1 MMLHTRPIIAAGV
14 KVIQRNTACRGFA
27 RMRRVAPKNPN
38 SEAAL
43 AAAAAAKLSTTENAF
58 ISKATKIIS
67 DMSAKSSSTYI
78 KGGEIEENN
87 SWNWV
92 PPRDGE
98 REDNEIIPVRKGC
111 VSNVN

>member
-1 MMLHTRPIIAAGV
+1 MMLQTRSMIAAGI
-14 KVIQRNTACRGFA
+14 KVIQHNTTSRGFA
-27 RMRRVAPKNPN
+27 RIRRDAPKNPN

-43 AAAAAAKLSTTENAF
+43 AAAAAAKLSGSQNAF
-58 ISKATKIIS
+58 ITKATKIIS
-67 DMSAKSSSTYI
+67 DMSANSSSTYI

-98 REDNEIIPVRKGC
+98 RDDNEIIPVKKG
-111 VSNVN
+111 

>member
-1 MMLHTRPIIAAGV
+1 MMLHTRPMIAAGM
-14 KVIQRNTACRGFA
+14 KAIQRQTTSRGFA
-27 RMRRVAPKNPN
+27 RIRRAAPKNPN
-38 SEAAL
+38 SEASL
-43 AAAAAAKLSTTENAF
+43 AAAATAKLSATENAF

-67 DMSAKSSSTYI
+67 DMSANSSSTYI

-98 REDNEIIPVRKGC
+98 RDDNEIIPVKVGC
-111 VSNVN
+111 VSNVK

>member
-1 MMLHTRPIIAAGV
+1 MIAAGV
-14 KVIQRNTACRGFA
+14 KVIQRNTTTRGFA
-27 RMRRVAPKNPN
+27 RMRRDAPKNPN
-38 SEAAL
+38 SEASL
-43 AAAAAAKLSTTENAF
+43 AAAAAKLSAAVKVDPVQSAF

-67 DMSAKSSSTYI
+67 DMSANSSSTYI

-98 REDNEIIPVRKGC
+98 REDNEIIPVKKGY
-111 VSNVN
+111 VSNLI